1 MSQSTEDNHEKMKDT
16 ERIKWV
22 WISYIAETL
31 AASNSAVDWQFT
43 IKFTTPGYRPGRAA
57 SARRALVR
65 LATSAQSW
73 RRGGRGRPYG
83 SSFRRTGS
91 DVEMPAG
98 VWMRRDMAVEIRS
111 IENKKNSTVRTQSK
125 LRCNLE
131 DGSNEVMNET
141 NP

>member
-1 MSQSTEDNHEKMKDT
+1 MMSQSTEDNHEKMKDT

-43 IKFTTPGYRPGRAA
+43 IKFTNPGYRPGRAA
-57 SARRALVR
+57 SARQALVR
-65 LATSAQSW
+65 LATSTQGW

-83 SSFRRTGS
+83 SSFRRPGS

-98 VWMRRDMAVEIRS
+98 AWMRGEDATRHGVAAVLAGCSCRRPGMEMWRR
-111 IENKKNSTVRTQSK
+111 EVD
-125 LRCNLE
+125 LE
-131 DGSNEVMNET
+131 RRAGG
-141 NP
+141 